1 MYFMEGLTTF
11 EQYAIWGV
19 LAVAILGLLY
29 AIFLRW
35 QILQEDK
42 GTTKMQEVWS
52 AIRDGA
58 NIYLNQQL
66 RSILPLIALLTL
78 ALFFSVYIVPPTHEA
93 LERFSGMDE
102 NSVRLIVGL

>member
-19 LAVAILGLLY
+19 LAVSILGLFY
-29 AIFLRW
+29 AIFLRY

-42 GTTKMQEVWS
+42 GTTRMQEVWS

-66 RSILPLIALLTL
+66 RSILPLIL
-78 ALFFSVYIVPPTHEA
+78 SSP
-93 LERFSGMDE
+93 
-102 NSVRLIVGL
+102 